1 MNQIN
6 EKVFSD
12 EILKSE
18 NLVVVDFWAEWCG
31 PCRMLKPVLDEL
43 SEEYND
49 VKIVGLDVDTYPNVS
64 ASQGIRGIPTLGFY
78 KNGIMVDRLVGAVP
92 KSRIKEKIDILNQ

>member
-64 ASQGIRGIPTLGFY
+64 VSQGIRGIPTLGFY

>member
-6 EKVFSD
+6 EKTFS
-12 EILKSE
+12 EEVLKSE

-43 SEEYND
+43 SQDYDD
-49 VKIVGLDVDTYPNVS
+49 VKIVGIDVDTYPNIA
-64 ASQGIRGIPTLGFY
+64 ASQSIRGIPTIGFY
-78 KNGIMVDRLVGAVP
+78 KKGIMVDRIVGAVP
-92 KSRIKEKIDILNQ
+92 KSRIKEKIDELNQ

>member
-6 EKVFSD
+6 EKAFSD
-12 EILKSE
+12 DVLKSE
-18 NLVVVDFWAEWCG
+18 ELVIVDFWAEWCS

-43 SEEYND
+43 SQEYND

-92 KSRIKEKIDILNQ
+92 KSQIKAKIDILNQ